1 MFNFGVDMKFYYR
14 QVFVYTVL
22 FFVVA
27 LPLSLNSVSALITAR
42 SVVKIPLKEKQ
53 ETRVVSKLE
62 IIVAIRA
69 KYTGKIEILSVRK
82 KGVSYG
88 KNCHYVKIIDS
99 EGEFIEIHIACKNKT

>member
-14 QVFVYTVL
+14 QVFIYTVL

-27 LPLSLNSVSALITAR
+27 LPLSLNSVSALITPR

-53 ETRVVSKLE
+53 NMGVVSKLE
-62 IIVAIRA
+62 IIAAVKA
-69 KYTGKIEILSVRK
+69 KYTGKIEILSIRK
-82 KGVSYG
+82 KGASYG

-99 EGEFIEIHIACKNKT
+99 KGEFIEIHIACKNKT